1 MCGVSPLQRLDT
13 VAIGVLGLLQQ
24 RGNRQVAGAA
34 RGVKMAK
41 RKGWSFE
48 KAAAA
53 VSANAEYQNAK
64 IAKLGAKQPAPKA
77 IKVNT
82 PPVIG
87 DGLNDL
93 RAALN
98 FNRKAAR

>member
-1 MCGVSPLQRLDT
+1 
-13 VAIGVLGLLQQ
+13 
-24 RGNRQVAGAA
+24 
-34 RGVKMAK
+34 MAK

-64 IAKLGAKQPAPKA
+64 IAKFGVRQPAPKA

-93 RAALN
+93 RAALS
-98 FNRKAAR
+98 FNR